1 MVPLFEWDDV
11 EHIAPS
17 FDEPRSSSGDSSL
30 TDLWEEADVKEEK
43 LAIKKTIFLSFV
55 CLLDMKDFYQQEEE
69 KKPIEK
75 SKFLTNHYSLVVV
88 FQCLSLIFPSNA

>member
-1 MVPLFEWDDV
+1 MVPFFEWDDV

-43 LAIKKTIFLSFV
+43 LAIKKGFSYLFRYERLLSTGRR
-55 CLLDMKDFYQQEEE
+55 
-69 KKPIEK
+69 KKTYWKEQI
-75 SKFLTNHYSLVVV
+75 SY
-88 FQCLSLIFPSNA
+88 